1 MPKERT
7 QIKRLTTSAKA
18 MEGFQAKGKLPAV
31 EKPSSPLITY
41 LESLTTNQRL
51 ALKHVR
57 LVPRL
62 GYQTM
67 AKFSNA
73 QLMLNYLKP
82 RSYVLGRTPAS
93 SYQIKGFSTR
103 VTSELF
109 NACQKK

>member
-1 MPKERT
+1 MND
-7 QIKRLTTSAKA
+7 
-18 MEGFQAKGKLPAV
+18 FQAKGKLPIV
-31 EKPSSPLITY
+31 EQPSSPLITY

-57 LVPRL
+57 IVPRL

-73 QLMLNYLKP
+73 QLLLNYLKP
-82 RSYVLGRTPAS
+82 RTFVLGQTPAS
-93 SYQIKGFSTR
+93 SYQIKGFTTR